1 MLKINLGC
9 GWRDFGEGWVHIDGG
24 DYDHIESKNICDLP
38 YEDGSVDLIYASH
51 VIEYFD
57 REEVQVLLIN
67 WQSKLKKGGILRLAV
82 PDFSSMSRLY
92 QDGAFN
98 LDSFLGPLY
107 GKMKMQENLIYH
119 KTTYDFISLKNIL
132 NEIGFKDI
140 QLWDYNNVD
149 HGHIDD
155 YSKSY
160 IPHMDKNGTLM
171 SLNIQAIK

>member
-1 MLKINLGC
+1 MEIL
-9 GWRDFGEGWVHIDGG
+9 F
-24 DYDHIESKNICDLP
+24 
-38 YEDGSVDLIYASH
+38 
-51 VIEYFD
+51 
-57 REEVQVLLIN
+57 
-67 WQSKLKKGGILRLAV
+67 KKDGILRLAL
-82 PDFSSMSRLY
+82 PDFKQYARLY
-92 QDGAFN
+92 N
-98 LDSFLGPLY
+98 ENKITLDQCIGPLY
-107 GKMKMQENLIYH
+107 GKWNMTEDKVIYH